1 MTLPPLC
8 KNAVLDG
15 LDRLLALGLSGR
27 PAAADVQST
36 ALAWI
41 DALSVRA
48 WDDARDQKRIETAF
62 RRLSAVA
69 QRWPA
74 PAQLI
79 DALPPRLE
87 LVKKPAPA
95 SAAADSA
102 AKRARMQQ
110 IITRLTT
117 TRGLRINTTRQPVP
131 ICPRCGAQHAVDDL
145 LSDLAAGRLE
155 MSLRCPACDTWATV
169 HAGWTPVFTTEPIN
183 EEQ

>member
-8 KNAVLDG
+8 KNTVLDG

-41 DALSVRA
+41 DALSMRS
-48 WDDARDQKRIETAF
+48 WDDARDPRRIETAF
-62 RRLSAVA
+62 RRLSATA

-74 PAQLI
+74 PAQLL

-87 LVKKPAPA
+87 VVKKPAPA
-95 SAAADSA
+95 SVAADCA
-102 AKRARMQQ
+102 AKRRRMQQ
-110 IITRLTT
+110 IIAQLTA
-117 TRGLRINTTRQPVP
+117 TRGLRINTTRQSAP

-145 LSDLAAGRLE
+145 LAGLAAGRLE
-155 MSLRCPACDTWATV
+155 MSLRCPACDSWATV
-169 HAGWTPVFTTEPIN
+169 SAGWIPIFTTEPIN